1 MYTFDY
7 LNYVAISIC
16 FYTAC
21 FDAVKEAAS
30 NIITANNNFKV
41 AYCLVISVKFALN
54 DLIGV
59 QSIPPRSMSAASFIV
74 LPAKSVWAMPSAV
87 PFAMFAKP
95 TRSAAQESV

>member
-41 AYCLVISVKFALN
+41 AYCLVISVKFAL
-54 DLIGV
+54 
-59 QSIPPRSMSAASFIV
+59 
-74 LPAKSVWAMPSAV
+74 K
-87 PFAMFAKP
+87 
-95 TRSAAQESV
+95 